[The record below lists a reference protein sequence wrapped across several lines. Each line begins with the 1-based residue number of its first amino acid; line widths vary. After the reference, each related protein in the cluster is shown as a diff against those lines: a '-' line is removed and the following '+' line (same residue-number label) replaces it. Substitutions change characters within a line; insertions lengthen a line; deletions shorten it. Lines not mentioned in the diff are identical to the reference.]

1 MEQTF
6 QPYSDPANLEAIRA
20 ISREVIH
27 EVEPEEDISVK
38 RLGDRLVKGCEE
50 GKLTVATSDAENAGG
65 FGDIDLVTLVVI
77 PLVVVTLGEVCK
89 QLVIWSVTEL
99 KEWAKKDKDNKK
111 KVSDMID
118 VVVEQKY
125 EEVSGKVKS
134 QKSRAKG
141 KNIRSSVKVRV
152 KRHLEVQ

>member
-1 MEQTF
+1 MENKF
-6 QPYSDPANLEAIRA
+6 QPYSDPSNLELIRA

-50 GKLTVATSDAENAGG
+50 GKLTVATDDAENAGG

-89 QLVIWSVTEL
+89 QLVIWSVADL
-99 KEWAKKDKDNKK
+99 KEWVKKDKESKK
-111 KVSDMID
+111 KISNMID

-134 QKSRAKG
+134 KKSRSKKSA
-141 KNIRSSVKVRV
+141 ILSSVKVRV
-152 KRHLEVQ
+152 KRRLEIE